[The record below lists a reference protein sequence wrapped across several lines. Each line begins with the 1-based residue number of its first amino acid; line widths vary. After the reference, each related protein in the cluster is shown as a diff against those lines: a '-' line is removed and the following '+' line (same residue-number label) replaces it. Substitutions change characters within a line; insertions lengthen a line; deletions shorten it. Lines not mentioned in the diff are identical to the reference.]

1 MSELEQQLAELRARV
16 ARVAAECDRK
26 REQRRQE
33 QGYAQ
38 HAALG
43 VSAPLV
49 SVRMPSWEA
58 LPFSGEEVE
67 TALGRH
73 LEKETLYPAHRSHG
87 SADIGALSE
96 LPRDLL
102 TALSGGAIP
111 DAGPDE
117 WAFLD
122 TETTGLAGGTGTC
135 AFLVGVGRIAPDGF
149 RVRQFFMR
157 DYGEEA
163 SQLDAL
169 ARHLQPF
176 RVLIT
181 YNGRAFDQPLLET
194 RYRMNRARPP
204 FPRMEHLDLLYG
216 ARRLW
221 KLRFESCRLVD
232 LESQVLGVERDGDI
246 PGALI
251 PYVYFEY
258 LRRREAARL
267 APVFEHNAIDILTLA
282 CLTGIVPHAFQD
294 PANVPL
300 RHGSEMA
307 GLARWLRA
315 AGDLEGSRTLLRRA
329 LGAGLAGDLL
339 FRAMWDLAQLERK
352 LESGPAAIA
361 LWEELAADRNPFRVR
376 AIEELAKHYE
386 HHAKDRVAALE
397 WTRTARAIADSED
410 LARRE
415 ARLLRG
421 VGRTSRPGKPQRPRK
436 HLSTAPASALL

>member
-1 MSELEQQLAELRARV
+1 MSDLAVSHSLEEQLAILRARV
-16 ARVAAECDRK
+16 ARVAAQCDQK
-26 REQRRQE
+26 LDLRR
-33 QGYAQ
+33 
-38 HAALG
+38 AA
-43 VSAPLV
+43 S
-49 SVRMPSWEA
+49 RPSPPPCE
-58 LPFSGEEVE
+58 FSGEEVE
-67 TALGRH
+67 SPFGTH
-73 LEKETLYPAHRSHG
+73 LEKETLYQAHRRHG
-87 SADIGALSE
+87 SADIGALSD

-102 TALSGGAIP
+102 AALSAGSIP
-111 DAGPDE
+111 DAGPEE
-117 WAFLD
+117 WAFVD

-135 AFLVGVGRIAPDGF
+135 AFLVGVGRIASDGF

-169 ARHLQPF
+169 ARYLEPF

-194 RYRMNRARPP
+194 RYRMHRARPP
-204 FPRMEHLDLLYG
+204 FARMEHLDLLYG

-258 LRRREAARL
+258 LRSREIARL
-267 APVFEHNAIDILTLA
+267 SPVFEHNAFDILSLA
-282 CLTGIVPHAFQD
+282 CLTGIVPHAFKD
-294 PANVPL
+294 AANVPL

-307 GLARWLRA
+307 GLARWLQA

-329 LGAGLAGDLL
+329 IATGLADDLL
-339 FRAMWDLAQLERK
+339 FRAMWDLAHLERK
-352 LESGPAAIA
+352 LEAEPAALA
-361 LWEELAADRNPFRVR
+361 LWEDLATGNNPFRVR
-376 AIEELAKHYE
+376 AIEELAKHHE
-386 HHAKDRVAALE
+386 HRAKDRAAALPRALH
-397 WTRTARAIADSED
+397 WTRTARAIEDSEA

-415 ARLLRG
+415 ARLLR
-421 VGRTSRPGKPQRPRK
+421 R
-436 HLSTAPASALL
+436 LSTAPVRALL

>member
-1 MSELEQQLAELRARV
+1 MSDLVVCHSVEEQLAILRARV
-16 ARVAAECDRK
+16 ARVAAQCD
-26 REQRRQE
+26 QRLDLRN
-33 QGYAQ
+33 
-38 HAALG
+38 AASRRSPPPCEL
-43 VSAPLV
+43 
-49 SVRMPSWEA
+49 
-58 LPFSGEEVE
+58 SGEEVE
-67 TALGRH
+67 SPLGTH
-73 LEKETLYPAHRSHG
+73 LEKETLYHAHRRHG
-87 SADIGALSE
+87 SADIGALSD

-102 TALSGGAIP
+102 AALSAGLIP
-111 DAGPDE
+111 DAGPGE
-117 WAFLD
+117 WAFVD

-169 ARHLQPF
+169 ARHLEPF

-194 RYRMNRARPP
+194 RYRMHRARPP
-204 FPRMEHLDLLYG
+204 FARMQHLDLLYG

-232 LESQVLGVERDGDI
+232 LESRVLGVERDGDI

-258 LRRREAARL
+258 LRSREIARL
-267 APVFEHNAIDILTLA
+267 LPVFEHNAFDILTLA
-282 CLTGIVPHAFQD
+282 CLTGIVPHAFKD

-307 GLARWLRA
+307 GLARWLHA

-329 LGAGLAGDLL
+329 LATGLADDLL
-339 FRAMWDLAQLERK
+339 FRVMWDLAQLERK
-352 LESGPAAIA
+352 LEAEPAAIL
-361 LWEELAADRNPFRVR
+361 LWEDLAAGINPFRVR
-376 AIEELAKHYE
+376 AIEELAKHHE
-386 HHAKDRVAALE
+386 HRAKDRAAALPRALH
-397 WTRTARAIADSED
+397 WTRAARAIEDSEA

-415 ARLLRG
+415 ARLLR
-421 VGRTSRPGKPQRPRK
+421 R
-436 HLSTAPASALL
+436 LSTAPVRALL